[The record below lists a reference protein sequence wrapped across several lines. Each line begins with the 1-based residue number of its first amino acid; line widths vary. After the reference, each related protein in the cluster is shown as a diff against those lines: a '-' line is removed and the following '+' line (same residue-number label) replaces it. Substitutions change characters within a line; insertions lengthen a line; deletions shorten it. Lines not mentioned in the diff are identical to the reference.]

1 MNYLLIDKMIKNALN
16 EDIPNEDIT
25 TNSII
30 DKDSKSEIDLICKEE
45 GVIAGLDIFKS
56 CLLYTSP
63 SPRDS

>member
-30 DKDSKSEIDLICKEE
+30 DKDLKSEIDLICTHNLSNFRTFVPTPNPQKGRME
-45 GVIAGLDIFKS
+45 
-56 CLLYTSP
+56 
-63 SPRDS
+63 

>member
-45 GVIAGLDIFKS
+45 GVICRTRYI
-56 CLLYTSP
+56 
-63 SPRDS
+63 

>member
-30 DKDSKSEIDLICKEE
+30 DKD
-45 GVIAGLDIFKS
+45 
-56 CLLYTSP
+56 
-63 SPRDS
+63 